1 MQLRLVYSSTV
12 DNVVLVT
19 DVTYMRGRD
28 QQKWLLLSIRALKR
42 RVTMARISS
51 LVILMCE
58 LCGGVLCI
66 ERRHVGV
73 LVSLIV
79 TVLIGSG
86 CDETASSKGRVRETR
101 DHLV

>member
-1 MQLRLVYSSTV
+1 MRLVYRSTV

-42 RVTMARISS
+42 RVMMMVRISS
-51 LVILMCE
+51 FVILMRE
-58 LCGGVLCI
+58 LYGVALWI

-86 CDETASSKGRVRETR
+86 CDETASSEGRVRKTG